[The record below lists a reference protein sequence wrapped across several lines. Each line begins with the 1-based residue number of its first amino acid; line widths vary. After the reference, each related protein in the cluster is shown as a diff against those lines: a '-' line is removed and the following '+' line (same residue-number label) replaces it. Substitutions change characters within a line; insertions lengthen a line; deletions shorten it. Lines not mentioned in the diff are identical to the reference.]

1 MGSARSSANRNKS
14 LAFFDSATAQ
24 SSKAHKN
31 GETEVQI
38 SEIPDSV
45 LSNNLFP

>member
-1 MGSARSSANRNKS
+1 MGSSRSSANRNKS
-14 LAFFDSATAQ
+14 LVFFDDANAQ

-31 GETEVQI
+31 SDIEVQI

-45 LSNNLFP
+45 LSQNIFG